1 MNPEETRADY
11 VAKMGPELG
20 PIFHAASSELTWMH
34 WRWKQF
40 RILFG
45 EKAAR
50 LELLNRSAPF
60 FFQTVYQSLLEFTL
74 LGIARLVGPPRSVGN
89 SNLSLQAIPPLCD
102 PSLRDEV
109 VGLVQK
115 AKDAG
120 AFAVDW
126 RNRHIAHRDLALS
139 LGTST
144 KMLELATRDTV
155 ENSLATLREV
165 LNCVEVKYCQ
175 ATTLYNSPTPW
186 DAENLLFVIRDG
198 LLRERDRHAYWDR
211 GEKHEDDIHPLEP
224 I

>member
-1 MNPEETRADY
+1 MNRGETREDY

-20 PIFHAASSELTWMH
+20 PVFHAASSELSWMH

-45 EKAAR
+45 EKPAR
-50 LELLNRSAPF
+50 LELLNQSAPF

-74 LGIARLVGPPRSVGN
+74 LGIARLVGSPRSVGN
-89 SNLSLQAIPPLCD
+89 PNLSLQAIPPLCD

-109 VGLVQK
+109 LALVQE

-120 AFAVDW
+120 AFALDW

-139 LGTST
+139 LGMST
-144 KMLELATRDTV
+144 KMLELATRDKV
-155 ENSLATLREV
+155 ENSLATLRKV
-165 LNCVEVKYCQ
+165 LNCVENKYCQ
-175 ATTLYNSPTPW
+175 ATTIYNSPTPW
-186 DAENLLFVIRDG
+186 DAETLLFVIRDG
-198 LLRERDRHAYWDR
+198 LLREKDRQACWDR
-211 GEKHEDDIHPLEP
+211 GENHEDDNHPLKP